1 MRVSFVHEQIP
12 VAVEYAAV
20 GPSGQQTGGRG
31 WWWWT
36 GPGCGRSLQEQV
48 CIQRLEW
55 QLLETVCFR
64 FKTKASSILVFR
76 KIIIKKKKKGS
87 TSQGGY
93 SRMLFFG
100 RGTSHSGEANSFSP
114 SELLLCPGSGAEP
127 VDNSFAKMEGRPSS
141 SFPSAAKNKQVSKCG
156 CLEKLKGR
164 VVVL

>member
-36 GPGCGRSLQEQV
+36 GPGCCRSLQEQV

-64 FKTKASSILVFR
+64 FKTKANSILVFR
-76 KIIIKKKKKGS
+76 KIIIIKKRLNFTGWLLTNAVFRKRHIPLWRSKLFLAFRAAAVS
-87 TSQGGY
+87 RFRCRAGGQQ
-93 SRMLFFG
+93 FCQNG
-100 RGTSHSGEANSFSP
+100 GTPVVQLPICCQKQTGE
-114 SELLLCPGSGAEP
+114 
-127 VDNSFAKMEGRPSS
+127 
-141 SFPSAAKNKQVSKCG
+141 
-156 CLEKLKGR
+156 
-164 VVVL
+164 